1 MEDRP
6 DDGRPAAVRTRAA
19 GWSTSRS
26 RRLRPARSWR
36 RWDARAPSRGRS
48 STRSSSEPP
57 GCAVRTPLS
66 STSSRTRRS
75 GCLGSP
81 AMSRWSSG
89 ATRRQHPMPAGRD
102 SLLGRVAQDRTTQQ
116 IADVLADPGYGRHD
130 LQHLAGY
137 RALLSAPM
145 LLNGDV
151 IGILSVWRTE
161 ARPFDEGEV
170 DLISTFAVPGGDRP
184 APGRARRGVGRP
196 QPGARRQGHP
206 ARGAARDRRRGQLEP
221 GPRGGP
227 RRDRER
233 RRTAHRR
240 RRRLDH
246 GVRPG
251 RGQLPGAGHGRR
263 HRGAHRSAA

>member
-1 MEDRP
+1 M
-6 DDGRPAAVRTRAA
+6 RTRAA

-89 ATRRQHPMPAGRD
+89 ATRRSTPCPRAATACSDVWPRTGPPSRSRRPGRPR
-102 SLLGRVAQDRTTQQ
+102 L
-116 IADVLADPGYGRHD
+116 
-130 LQHLAGY
+130 
-137 RALLSAPM
+137 RA
-145 LLNGDV
+145 
-151 IGILSVWRTE
+151 
-161 ARPFDEGEV
+161 ARPAAPRRLPSPAVGADAPQRRRHRDPVGV
-170 DLISTFAVPGGDRP
+170 AHRGPPLRRGRGRPHQHVRVPGGDRP

-196 QPGARRQGHP
+196 QQGARRQGHP

-263 HRGAHRSAA
+263 HRSAHRSAA